1 MCLSFSLNTLGQSY
15 PNFEDKQ
22 DNPQRVNELLQR
34 AEQSKRSDPENSASL
49 LKQLEPY
56 HLTSSQSAL
65 KIYLEAYYQAIA
77 VDLEDGIRELTNFVN
92 SRPPESVK
100 LKALA
105 SLISIYTFNREFS
118 LAIPYIDE
126 MQGLREQ
133 LTTSE
138 QQSLIAYSLG
148 HFYYYL
154 GDYDSAFQYSQ
165 YAETEALSIVKQCQL
180 GMVNALA
187 RLKLERLTIEHLYT
201 AKTACS
207 QANDGINL
215 SNLHVAELSL
225 LLAQN
230 NTKAAES
237 FVQLKLPD
245 VENTGFEQVIA
256 DFKAQAARLYL
267 ILNSLE
273 KAEAMA
279 EAVVRAKVSDFS
291 DTKKNAYQV
300 LYQIAK
306 YQKNDQQA
314 LSYFEQYHQA
324 DKAAIDIAKARM
336 FAYQKAKHEL
346 VDKEFQLATMSY
358 VQEVARLENQMVQQ
372 SMYQER
378 FLLLILIATIVVLIG
393 FLIRGSVSRQ
403 AYQQQTEKDSVTGL
417 VKRRPFLDQL
427 LECHDLARTKNLD
440 FTLVV
445 FDLDDFRK
453 VNQRYGYQTGD
464 RVLRQVA
471 ELVQTQLEGARF
483 MGRIGGDE
491 FMIAIPDLDRIESS
505 GDIERYR
512 ELISSMEF
520 SALGTQFKVT
530 ASFGIA
536 DVSQLKYNFSGLIAA
551 TESAL
556 MVSKKSGKN
565 CQTIS
570 EVKPVSETAIAYTWT

>member
-1 MCLSFSLNTLGQSY
+1 MYMGFSHAISAQSY
-15 PNFEDKQ
+15 TQFEDKQ
-22 DNPQRVNELLQR
+22 DNPERVAELLLG
-34 AEQSKRSDPENSASL
+34 AEQLKRSDPKRSSSL
-49 LKQLEPY
+49 LKQLAPY
-56 HLTSSQSAL
+56 HLTASQNAL

-77 VDLEDGIRELTNFVN
+77 VDLEEGILLLSDFVV
-92 SRPPESVK
+92 SRPPPDVK
-100 LKALA
+100 VKALA
-105 SLISIYTFNREFS
+105 SLISIYTFERRFS
-118 LAIPYIDE
+118 EARPHIEQMLN
-126 MQGLREQ
+126 LRDS
-133 LTTSE
+133 LNSPD
-138 QQSLIAYSLG
+138 QQALIAYSLS

-154 GDYDSAFQYSQ
+154 GDYASAVEYSLLPNREELNQ
-165 YAETEALSIVKQCQL
+165 SNQCDL
-180 GMVNALA
+180 GMINSLAL
-187 RLKLERLTIEHLYT
+187 LKLERLTE
-201 AKTACS
+201 
-207 QANDGINL
+207 QALTNNQRSCEQVNDQINL
-215 SNLHVAELSL
+215 SNLYVAELEL
-225 LLAQN
+225 LMQQN
-230 NTKAAES
+230 RLEAAKQFVLYKTATIEQTS
-237 FVQLKLPD
+237 FVQ
-245 VENTGFEQVIA
+245 VVAN
-256 DFKAQAARLYL
+256 FKSLAAQAYWQAGDLKTAQN
-267 ILNSLE
+267 IALE
-273 KAEAMA
+273 VLDAGMSDYHD
-279 EAVVRAKVSDFS
+279 AKID
-291 DTKKNAYQV
+291 AYHV
-300 LYQIAK
+300 LYQVAK
-306 YQKNDQQA
+306 AQGDNDLA

-336 FAYQKAKHEL
+336 FAYQQAKHEL

-453 VNQRYGYQTGD
+453 INQRYGYQTGD

-570 EVKPVSETAIAYTWT
+570 EVKPVSETAIAYT